1 MFDSESL
8 ESHVNNEK
16 SFGLEEKQT
25 ILIWKVVKHI
35 TIKLFQSF
43 KTETPSIKKIVREA
57 YTFCIKYQFF
67 IYLKR
72 DATKY

>member
-25 ILIWKVVKHI
+25 ILIWKVVKYI

-43 KTETPSIKKIVREA
+43 KTETPSIKKIVR
-57 YTFCIKYQFF
+57 
-67 IYLKR
+67 
-72 DATKY
+72 